1 MFLHCA
7 GWSLEDL
14 FGRTVTTQCH
24 LAEQSNV
31 WVYQVSCSALEY
43 VGVGWVLRSGQ
54 ECGGTLV
61 YKHLEHSAC
70 FDCSAVKTVP
80 RVVHTTI

>member
-31 WVYQVSCSALEY
+31 WVYQVSCSTLEY
-43 VGVGWVLRSGQ
+43 VGGAWVLASGQ
-54 ECGGTLV
+54 EWRYSCTQALGTQCML
-61 YKHLEHSAC
+61 
-70 FDCSAVKTVP
+70 
-80 RVVHTTI
+80 